1 MSTLAEAIAAK
12 PRARSSV
19 ATDATL
25 VVLGS
30 LVVAG
35 LAQIS
40 VHLGFTPVPITGQTL
55 GVLLV
60 GGALGAWRGGAALA
74 LYLLEGA
81 LGAPFF
87 ASGTHGVSLLKA
99 SSATGGYLWGFVL
112 AAIVTGWLAQRR
124 WDRGFVSALG
134 TFFIGEAIIFTFG
147 VIWLAHAIGVPGQ
160 KALELGLYPFVVGD
174 AIKVAIAAG
183 ALPIAWKFAKKS

>member
-1 MSTLAEAIAAK
+1 MSTLAATIAAK
-12 PRARSSV
+12 PRERSSV
-19 ATDATL
+19 MTDATL

-30 LVVAG
+30 LIVAG
-35 LAQIS
+35 LAQVS
-40 VHLGFTPVPITGQTL
+40 VHLGFTPVPVTGQTL

-60 GGALGAWRGGAALA
+60 GGALGAWRGAAALL

-99 SSATGGYLWGFVL
+99 SSVTGGYLWGFVI

-134 TFFIGEAIIFTFG
+134 TFVIGEAIILTFG
-147 VIWLAHAIGVPGQ
+147 VTWLAHALSVPGQ

-174 AIKVAIAAG
+174 VLKVAIAAVV
-183 ALPIAWKFAKKS
+183 LPAAWRFTRKG

>member
-1 MSTLAEAIAAK
+1 MSTLAETIAAK

-19 ATDATL
+19 ITDVSL

-35 LAQIS
+35 FAQIS
-40 VHLGFTPVPITGQTL
+40 IHLGFTPVPITGQTL

-99 SSATGGYLWGFVL
+99 SSATGGYLWGFVV
-112 AAIVTGWLAQRR
+112 AAIVIGWLAERR
-124 WDRGFVSALG
+124 SDRKVVSALG
-134 TFFIGEAIIFTFG
+134 TFFLGEAIIFTFG
-147 VIWLAHAIGVPGQ
+147 VAWLAHAIGVSGQ
-160 KALELGLYPFVVGD
+160 IAVEKGLYPFVVGD
-174 AIKVAIAAG
+174 AIKVGIAAL
-183 ALPIAWKFAKKS
+183 ALPAAWRFTRKS

>member
-1 MSTLAEAIAAK
+1 MSTLAETIAAR
-12 PRARSSV
+12 PRERSSV
-19 ATDATL
+19 ITDATL

-30 LVVAG
+30 LIVAG

-60 GGALGAWRGGAALA
+60 GGALGAWRGGAALL

-124 WDRGFVSALG
+124 WDRGVVSALG
-134 TFFIGEAIIFTFG
+134 TFLIGEVIIFTFG
-147 VIWLAHAIGVPGQ
+147 VAWLSHALALSSQ

-174 AIKVAIAAG
+174 ALKIAIAAV
-183 ALPIAWKFAKKS
+183 ALPAAWRFTKKS

>member
-1 MSTLAEAIAAK
+1 MSTLAESITTRA
-12 PRARSSV
+12 RARSTV
-19 ATDATL
+19 ATDVAL

-35 LAQIS
+35 LAQVSI
-40 VHLGFTPVPITGQTL
+40 HLGFTPVPITGQTL
-55 GVLLV
+55 GVLVV

-87 ASGTHGVSLLKA
+87 ASGTHGVSLLRV

-112 AAIVTGWLAQRR
+112 AAVVVGWLAQRR
-124 WDRGFVSALG
+124 WDRGFVGALG
-134 TFFIGEAIIFTFG
+134 TFFLGEAIIFTFG

-174 AIKVAIAAG
+174 AIKVAIAAA
-183 ALPIAWKFAKKS
+183 ALPAAWRFAKKD